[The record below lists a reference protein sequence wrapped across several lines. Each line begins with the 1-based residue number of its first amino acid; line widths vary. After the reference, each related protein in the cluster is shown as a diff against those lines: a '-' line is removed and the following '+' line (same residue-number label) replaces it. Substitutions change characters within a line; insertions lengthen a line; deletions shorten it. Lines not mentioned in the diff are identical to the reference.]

1 MGLIGRPLFLLQIV
15 DTEDGAT
22 ARIPGGGP
30 LEANLTE
37 LIVSHVMNK
46 GVVFKTRK
54 HIEADIREGVRDAI
68 MSMKEQTRLIV

>member
-37 LIVSHVMNK
+37 LIVTHVLNK
-46 GVVFKTRK
+46 GVSWKSRK
-54 HIEADIREGVRDAI
+54 HVEEDIRQGVRDAI
-68 MSMKEQTRLIV
+68 MSMKEQTKLLV